1 MTETIP
7 GISVKEYQPPLEK
20 AAITYI
26 DELEKQGLIKPVHAL
41 TVQLVKDLARAAGM
55 SARDGKA
62 SGMAMATKELR
73 EAMALLPSGGSDA
86 MAEIQQKMM
95 EAAHRD

>member
-1 MTETIP
+1 MTEPIP
-7 GISVKEYQPPLEK
+7 GLTVNEYRPPLEK
-20 AAITYI
+20 AANEYI
-26 DELEKQGLIKPVHAL
+26 SELEKQGLIKPVHAL
-41 TVQLVKDLARAAGM
+41 TVQLVKDLARAAGI

-86 MAEIQQKMM
+86 LAEIQQKML
-95 EAAHRD
+95 EAANRD